1 MPAPR
6 RDFAKIRVG
15 LEDWL
20 AGKLPAARELRV
32 GELTGPGLTGFS
44 SDTFLFQASWLED
57 GAAQSRGLVARM
69 PPSGMPVFPQYDIAR
84 QYRIQ
89 HALAGTAVPLAG
101 MLWLEEDPGVLG
113 APFYVMEQIAGRTP
127 SDSPTY
133 HTSGWVAELEPAER
147 EAMWWSG
154 LRALAD
160 VHGADW
166 RGLGLG
172 SLDVAGDPLE
182 QHIAE
187 YEHMLA
193 WSNGKPQ
200 PNLESALRWV
210 RAHRPPPDEPRVL
223 CWGDSR
229 LGNMIFQDSRCAA
242 VLDWEMARIGSP
254 EADLAWWIYMDRHHS
269 EGAAMPRLAG
279 LPGRSE
285 TVARYEEWT
294 GHRVRHLEY
303 YEVFAA
309 LRFAIIMIRV
319 GQQLEHYGFLPKD
332 SGFEVNNSSTQLLAR
347 LLGLPAPG

>member
-1 MPAPR
+1 
-6 RDFAKIRVG
+6 
-15 LEDWL
+15 
-20 AGKLPAARELRV
+20 
-32 GELTGPGLTGFS
+32 
-44 SDTFLFQASWLED
+44 
-57 GAAQSRGLVARM
+57 
-69 PPSGMPVFPQYDIAR
+69 
-84 QYRIQ
+84 
-89 HALAGTAVPLAG
+89 
-101 MLWLEEDPGVLG
+101 
-113 APFYVMEQIAGRTP
+113 
-127 SDSPTY
+127 
-133 HTSGWVAELEPAER
+133 VAELEPAER
-147 EAMWWSG
+147 ETMWWSG

-160 VHGADW
+160 VHCADW

-172 SLDVAGDPLE
+172 FLDETAASGGDDLDR
-182 QHIAE
+182 HIAE

-200 PNLESALRWV
+200 PNLESALRWL
-210 RAHRPPPDEPRVL
+210 RLHRPPPGEPRVL

-229 LGNMIFQDSRCAA
+229 LGNQIFQSSRCAA

-269 EGAAMPRLAG
+269 EGANVPRLAG

-285 TVARYEEWT
+285 TVERYEEWT

-309 LRFAIIMIRV
+309 LRFAVIMIRV